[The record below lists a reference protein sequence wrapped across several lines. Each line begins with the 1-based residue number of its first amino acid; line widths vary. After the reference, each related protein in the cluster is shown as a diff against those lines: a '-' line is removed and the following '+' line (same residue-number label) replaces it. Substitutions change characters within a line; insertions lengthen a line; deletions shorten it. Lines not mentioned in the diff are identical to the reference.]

1 VSAADAPPAAL
12 GDLRVVELAGE
23 FTGLAGRHFADLGAD
38 VVVVEP
44 PGGAAIRHLPPLAD
58 DDPHPDRSL
67 RWWSEAAGKRSV
79 VLDLDLAADRS
90 RLEVLL
96 GTADVV
102 LESDLGARLAAV
114 DLVPDTVLARHPTL
128 VWVSITPFTRD
139 GPRDGEP
146 ACDLTILAG
155 GGPMWSCGYDDHRL
169 PPVRGQGY
177 QSHQMGAV
185 YAAIGALAAIAARR
199 RTGRGQRVAVNLN
212 AVANTTTEIATY
224 NWLSVQSVVQRQ
236 TGRHAAPV
244 VTEPLQVR
252 TADDGYV
259 TTGVPP
265 RTPAQFAA
273 LAAWIA
279 ELGLADELPEVVF
292 LQQASDPDRALGAPE
307 GNATVDAM
315 AVYSASRDA
324 MNLIASRLPA
334 LEFFVGA
341 QRRDLPVGAVLAPEE
356 AFENEHSVARGMQ
369 VPVDHPELGRTV
381 RYPGPPLRL
390 MRTPWRIVRRPPTV
404 GEHTADVLAELGAD
418 PGPLAG

>member
-1 VSAADAPPAAL
+1 MSTADALPTAL

-23 FTGLAGRHFADLGAD
+23 LTGLAGRYFADLGAD

-44 PGGAAIRHLPPLAD
+44 PGGAAIRRLPPFVD
-58 DDPHPDRSL
+58 DHPHPDRSL

-79 VLDLDLAADRS
+79 VLDLDDAADRG
-90 RLEVLL
+90 RLEALL

-102 LESDLGARLAAV
+102 LESEPGPRLAAV
-114 DLVPDTVLARHPTL
+114 DLLPDAVRERHPAL
-128 VWVSITPFTRD
+128 VWVSITPFTRG

-146 ACDLTILAG
+146 ACDLTVLAG

-169 PPVRGQGY
+169 PPIRGQGY

-185 YAAIGALAAIAARR
+185 HAAIGALAALAVRR
-199 RTGRGQRVAVNLN
+199 RTGRGQSVEVNLN
-212 AVANTTTEIATY
+212 AVANTTTEVATY
-224 NWLSVQSVVQRQ
+224 NWLSVQGVVQRQ

-252 TADDGYV
+252 TADGGYV

-273 LAAWIA
+273 LAAWIH

-292 LQQASDPDRALGAPE
+292 LEQASDPERVLGAPE
-307 GNATVDAM
+307 GGATVDAM

-356 AFENEHSVARGMQ
+356 AFENEHAVARGMQ
-369 VPVDHPELGRTV
+369 VPVDHEELGRTV
-381 RYPGPPLRL
+381 RYPGPPFRL
-390 MRTPWRIVRRPPTV
+390 TRTPWRIVRRPPTV
-404 GEHTADVLAELGAD
+404 GEHTAEVLAELD
-418 PGPLAG
+418 PESGPRAG

>member
-1 VSAADAPPAAL
+1 MSAADALPAAL
-12 GDLRVVELAGE
+12 DDLRVVELAGE
-23 FTGLAGRHFADLGAD
+23 FTGLAGRCFADLGAD

-44 PGGAAIRHLPPLAD
+44 PDGAAIRRLPPFVD
-58 DDPHPDRSL
+58 DEPDPERSL

-79 VLDLDLAADRS
+79 VLDLDGAGDRR
-90 RLEVLL
+90 RLDALL
-96 GTADVV
+96 GSADVV
-102 LESDLGARLAAV
+102 LESESTARLAAL
-114 DLVPDTVLARHPTL
+114 DLDPDVARRRHPAL
-128 VWVSITPFTRD
+128 VWVTITPFARS
-139 GPRDGEP
+139 GPRADEP

-169 PPVRGQGY
+169 PPIRGQGY
-177 QSHQMGAV
+177 QSHQMGAH
-185 YAAIGALAAIAARR
+185 YAVIGALAAIAARR
-199 RTGRGQRVAVNLN
+199 RTGRGQHVDVDLN
-212 AVANTTTEIATY
+212 AVANTTTEMATY
-224 NWLSVQSVVQRQ
+224 LWLSVQGTVGRQ

-252 TADDGYV
+252 TADGGYM

-273 LAAWIA
+273 LAAWIT

-292 LQQASDPDRALGAPE
+292 LEQASTPDVALGAPE

-341 QRRDLPVGAVLAPEE
+341 QHRDLPVGAVLAPEE
-356 AFENEHSVARGMQ
+356 AFENEHFVARGMQ
-369 VPVDHPELGRTV
+369 VPVEHAELGRTV
-381 RYPGPPLRL
+381 RYPGPPFRL
-390 MRTPWRIVRRPPTV
+390 GRTPWRIVRRPPTV
-404 GEHTADVLAELGAD
+404 GEHTAEVLAALRPD
-418 PGPLAG
+418 PGSRA

>member
-1 VSAADAPPAAL
+1 MNADALPTAL

-23 FTGLAGRHFADLGAD
+23 FTGPAGRYFADLGAD

-44 PGGAAIRHLPPLAD
+44 PGGAAIRRLPPFVD

-79 VLDLDLAADRS
+79 VLDLDRAADRG
-90 RLEVLL
+90 RLETLL

-102 LESDLGARLAAV
+102 IESEAPERLAAI
-114 DLVPDTVLARHPTL
+114 DLVPDVVRDRHPGL
-128 VWVSITPFTRD
+128 VWVSLSPFTRG

-146 ACDLTILAG
+146 ACDLTLLAG
-155 GGPMWSCGYDDHRL
+155 GGPVWSCGYDDHRL
-169 PPVRGQGY
+169 PPIRGQGY

-185 YAAIGALAAIAARR
+185 YAVIGALAALAARR
-199 RTGRGQRVAVNLN
+199 RTGRGQRVDVNLN
-212 AVANTTTEIATY
+212 AVANTTTETATY
-224 NWLSVQSVVQRQ
+224 NWLSVQGVVQRQ

-252 TADDGYV
+252 TADGGYV

-292 LQQASDPDRALGAPE
+292 LEQASNPELVLGAPE
-307 GNATVDAM
+307 GSATVDAM

-324 MNLIASRLPA
+324 MNLIASRLAA
-334 LEFFVGA
+334 LDFFVGA

-356 AFENEHSVARGMQ
+356 AFENEHAVARGMQ
-369 VPVDHPELGRTV
+369 VAVDHEELGRVV
-381 RYPGPPLRL
+381 RYPGAPFRL
-390 MRTPWRIVRRPPTV
+390 TRTPWRIVRRPPTV
-404 GEHTADVLAELGAD
+404 GEHTAEVLAEC
-418 PGPLAG
+418 GPDAGPREG